1 MVLCTGGLH
10 QACGIQQ
17 RSILTSHH
25 AQAVLVQCQ
34 LCKHCS
40 ASSCG
45 GMACT
50 YCLQAMAFWRDEQ
63 QVDQLLSR
71 YQFRE
76 LPEVRKHYPHFYH
89 KTDRWGRPLYI
100 ELLGKT
106 DVDALMKV
114 TTMERFVQYHIQQC
128 ESFRKVKL
136 PACSAAAGRTILTTT
151 IILDLAGLSP
161 TRHFTLTVKRFLE
174 TVSLIDQDYFPE
186 HLGCMF
192 IINTPLLF
200 RSFWSVVKGFLDERT
215 LAKIK
220 VLGSSYK
227 PELLEVIPVENLPNF
242 LGGTSVCTELIDVG
256 PWQDATI
263 VAGSPALL
271 KAGAAG
277 QLGVNAGLPQSDSFE
292 ELNHRSGMIGTS
304 VEAA

>member
-114 TTMERFVQYHIQQC
+114 CTGVTSSHIY
-128 ESFRKVKL
+128 L
-136 PACSAAAGRTILTTT
+136 ALTA
-151 IILDLAGLSP
+151 D
-161 TRHFTLTVKRFLE
+161 
-174 TVSLIDQDYFPE
+174 
-186 HLGCMF
+186 
-192 IINTPLLF
+192 
-200 RSFWSVVKGFLDERT
+200 
-215 LAKIK
+215 
-220 VLGSSYK
+220 
-227 PELLEVIPVENLPNF
+227 
-242 LGGTSVCTELIDVG
+242 
-256 PWQDATI
+256 
-263 VAGSPALL
+263 
-271 KAGAAG
+271 
-277 QLGVNAGLPQSDSFE
+277 
-292 ELNHRSGMIGTS
+292 
-304 VEAA
+304 